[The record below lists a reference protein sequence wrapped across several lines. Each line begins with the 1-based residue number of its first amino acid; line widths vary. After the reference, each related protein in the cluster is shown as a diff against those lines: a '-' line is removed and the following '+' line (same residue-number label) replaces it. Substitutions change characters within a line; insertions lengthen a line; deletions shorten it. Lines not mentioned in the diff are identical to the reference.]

1 MSATLTPDRLRL
13 LARAD
18 LARRAS
24 EAVSAHVDYQ
34 KRPLEWIVEKLGVSE
49 ATMRWALDDAYK
61 GHAWDGTPD
70 PLAVILK
77 ALTDGENVG
86 VESGTGTGKT
96 FLAACITLW
105 FLACHEDSIVVTV
118 APKEGQLKLQ
128 LWKEIGRLWGP
139 FQRHFPDARLLDGK
153 VRMKSSVE
161 DRETWAATAFVCG
174 VGADEESATKAQGF
188 HAEHMLIITE
198 ETPGIHLAIMAA
210 FENTRTDE
218 HNLHLALGNP
228 DHRADA
234 LHQFCLKPYVRHVRI
249 SALDHPNVVTGRTIV
264 PGAVSGRRVEERGTE
279 YGTDSRLYQSRVRG
293 ISPAEAADAL
303 IRMDWCKAAAD
314 RFDKPEFRTGDVALG
329 VDVANSENGDRG
341 AIASGDGACLLVVRS
356 FPCPDP
362 VQLGVDVGVRIRA
375 DGIDPRRVGVDSV
388 GVGAGTVGRLK
399 EMGIR
404 IKALNGGSRAVARSD
419 REARARTGKAVR
431 QVELFLNLRAQ
442 MHWQLREDLRRGY
455 IALPNDPELFE
466 DLTTATWE
474 TKGGKI
480 RVESKED
487 IRKRLG
493 RSPDKGDAV
502 VLWNWVRQRPE
513 YVAVER
519 EQEPSVKNFDHGY
532 AEFNKRLTEYHRTD
546 RYRPEDWASGRW

>member
-1 MSATLTPDRLRL
+1 MSLTG
-13 LARAD
+13 
-18 LARRAS
+18 S
-24 EAVSAHVDYQ
+24 
-34 KRPLEWIVEKLGVSE
+34 
-49 ATMRWALDDAYK
+49 
-61 GHAWDGTPD
+61 
-70 PLAVILK
+70 
-77 ALTDGENVG
+77 
-86 VESGTGTGKT
+86 
-96 FLAACITLW
+96 
-105 FLACHEDSIVVTV
+105 
-118 APKEGQLKLQ
+118 
-128 LWKEIGRLWGP
+128 
-139 FQRHFPDARLLDGK
+139 
-153 VRMKSSVE
+153 
-161 DRETWAATAFVCG
+161 
-174 VGADEESATKAQGF
+174 
-188 HAEHMLIITE
+188 
-198 ETPGIHLAIMAA
+198 
-210 FENTRTDE
+210 
-218 HNLHLALGNP
+218 
-228 DHRADA
+228 
-234 LHQFCLKPYVRHVRI
+234 
-249 SALDHPNVVTGRTIV
+249 
-264 PGAVSGRRVEERGTE
+264 
-279 YGTDSRLYQSRVRG
+279 
-293 ISPAEAADAL
+293 
-303 IRMDWCKAAAD
+303 
-314 RFDKPEFRTGDVALG
+314 
-329 VDVANSENGDRG
+329 G

-375 DGIDPRRVGVDSV
+375 DGIDPRRVGVNSV

-519 EQEPSVKNFDHGY
+519 EQEPSVKNFDHGF